1 MFVSL
6 SHAIESSF
14 VECWLPVA
22 IIIKKLMET
31 GRFMREWHG
40 RELTKKQK
48 IEYPN
53 SQKFVALYSVLKRIY
68 SVFDKEEYRQEKSG
82 IT

>member
-22 IIIKKLMET
+22 MIKKKADGNGAMYAGVAWE
-31 GRFMREWHG
+31 RVD
-40 RELTKKQK
+40 KKRRRYS
-48 IEYPN
+48 IL
-53 SQKFVALYSVLKRIY
+53 ALEFCST
-68 SVFDKEEYRQEKSG
+68 VFYFEKNLLSF
-82 IT
+82 

>member
-22 IIIKKLMET
+22 MIKKRMEK
-31 GRFMREWHG
+31 GRSMREWHG
-40 RELTKKQK
+40 RALKKET
-48 IEYPN
+48 IEYLS
-53 SQKFVALYSVLKRIY
+53 SQKFVALYSTLKRIY
-68 SVFDKEEYRQEKSG
+68 SVFDKEEYRQEKSD